1 MEPARTIV
9 ELLGGGAKVAE
20 IAGVRVTAPY
30 RWQAS
35 KAKGGTGGV
44 IPHWHVGKLLEYA
57 VVNGIDLS
65 ATSFAPVIAASAQAN
80 ESEPEAARV
89 G

>member
-9 ELLGGGAKVAE
+9 ELLGGEAEVAR
-20 IAGVRVTAPY
+20 IAGVSITAPY

-44 IPHWHVGKLLEYA
+44 IPHWHIGKLLEHA
-57 VVNGIDLS
+57 EASGVALS
-65 ATSFAPVIAASAQAN
+65 AANFAPVIAAVAN
-80 ESEPEAARV
+80 EPQMARAS
-89 G
+89 